1 MKKFHN
7 LLIKIKSYIKTFFYL
22 IQKEKKIDNLE
33 VKLNLGCGNEYKDG
47 WVNIDVDKSVR
58 TDICCDFMNL
68 KKYFKPNSVDLI
80 YMIHSISY
88 LNLWESLLF
97 FEDALDLLKKGGR
110 LELEFPD
117 IKKCSKIIVE
127 YDDKNNYLQCAFVGS
142 NSNKDGYGA
151 EVILFYQG
159 NQKQYYEL
167 RNSLTFLVFLLSLQ
181 S

>member
-88 LNLWESLLF
+88 LNLWESLIF
-97 FEDALDLLKKGGR
+97 F
-110 LELEFPD
+110 
-117 IKKCSKIIVE
+117 
-127 YDDKNNYLQCAFVGS
+127 
-142 NSNKDGYGA
+142 
-151 EVILFYQG
+151 
-159 NQKQYYEL
+159 
-167 RNSLTFLVFLLSLQ
+167 
-181 S
+181 